1 MQKSSIEY
9 YICNDNELN
18 EAGLKGALSTAKA
31 LENEKIEA
39 RLNTLPKPEDIDE
52 IYIADYMTEH
62 SPEDFQGLMDS
73 SVRLWQYK
81 LDKQAISQETTS
93 LERLWTFKNFILFD
107 LNEKPFDNGKFLS
120 TMK

>member
-1 MQKSSIEY
+1 M
-9 YICNDNELN
+9 N

-107 LNEKPFDNGKFLS
+107 LNEMPFDNGKFLS